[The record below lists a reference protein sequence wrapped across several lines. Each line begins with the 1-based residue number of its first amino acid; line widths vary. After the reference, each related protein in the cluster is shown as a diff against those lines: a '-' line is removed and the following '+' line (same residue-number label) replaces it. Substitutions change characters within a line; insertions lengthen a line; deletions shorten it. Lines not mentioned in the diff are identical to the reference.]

1 MESEGMEKGKGVCME
16 IGNTCRECL
25 VMVLV
30 LVFWL
35 VVNGRE
41 SGAAGNGV
49 QVA

>member
-1 MESEGMEKGKGVCME
+1 MESEGMEKGKGMCLD

-30 LVFWL
+30 LVLVL

-41 SGAAGNGV
+41 IAVVGNGV